1 MLKLPERSTYLM
13 KGRWI
18 TFPIIENLIEV
29 NLYVAGAGADSADAQ
44 QPGDILKRGCLK
56 VPGCFTSHGLPYTKL
71 KLNLF
76 YVNDRKCLVMI
87 TVKNNLKKFA
97 KMSGK

>member
-1 MLKLPERSTYLM
+1 M

-18 TFPIIENLIEV
+18 TSPILGNLTEV
-29 NLYVAGAGADSADAQ
+29 SLYVAGAGAESADAQ
-44 QPGDILKRGCLK
+44 QPGDILKSGCLK
-56 VPGCFTSHGLPYTKL
+56 VTGCFTSHGLPYTKL
-71 KLNLF
+71 KQNLF